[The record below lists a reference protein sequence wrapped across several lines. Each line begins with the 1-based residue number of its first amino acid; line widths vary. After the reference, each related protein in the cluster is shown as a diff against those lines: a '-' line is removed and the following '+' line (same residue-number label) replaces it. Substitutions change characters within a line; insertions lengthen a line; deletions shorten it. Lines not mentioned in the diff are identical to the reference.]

1 MGGAQKSMLHPY
13 EDLDL
18 TFRELFTMAKM
29 FAKGGSFREK
39 LDGCNLTWRLDRDGT
54 FFLSRNFNHFRQ
66 GGITIAT
73 YREQLVGHP
82 AEAQFSRSLDRL
94 EKLKDALIAT
104 GMPEDLP
111 EDVWYNT
118 EVIDNKDPQM
128 LRYDI
133 DCLAIH
139 NLCRFQEKPKP
150 HVEVVD
156 SPMCLHKLSNIL
168 SLSGV
173 KVLHKATVE
182 IEPLAS
188 TVYRS
193 FQYAITDSMQQMKLG
208 LDNTLRDWVER
219 SVLESLELH
228 GVNYEDAV
236 NLAQNVCGKSK
247 HDIRKIRAKY
257 GERTQEEIST
267 LCLSSNRIKVT
278 NGCLAQIKYAWLHF
292 GASRLEGV
300 KSTLIV
306 DAQKAK
312 ARIDDMI
319 DFNVEVVNEN
329 RNAKKSIYEG
339 FYSQFENFVS
349 LDVEPQIIEGF
360 VFETE
365 TRIFK
370 LTGAF
375 QSLNRICG
383 TARYQFGQLFP
394 EE

>member
-29 FAKGGSFREK
+29 FAKGGTFTEK
-39 LDGCNLTWRLDRDGT
+39 LDGCNLTWRLDKEGT

-66 GGITIAT
+66 GGITIDA
-73 YREQLVGHP
+73 YRKYLVGHP
-82 AEAQFSRSLDRL
+82 AEGQFSRSLDRL
-94 EKLKDALIAT
+94 EKLQGALTAT
-104 GMPEDLP
+104 GLP
-111 EDVWYNT
+111 EELPDDIWYNT

-133 DCLAIH
+133 DCFAIH

-173 KVLHKATVE
+173 KVLHSAS
-182 IEPLAS
+182 IEVPPLTS

-193 FQYAITDSMQQMKLG
+193 FQYAINDSMSQLNLG
-208 LDNTLRDWVER
+208 LDDTLRDWVER
-219 SVLESLELH
+219 SVLESLEIH
-228 GVNYEDAV
+228 NVDYEDAV
-236 NLAQNVCGKSK
+236 LLAQNVCGKGK

-257 GERTQEEIST
+257 DEKTQEEIST
-267 LCLSSNRIKVT
+267 MCLSSNRIKVT
-278 NGCLAQIKYAWLHF
+278 NNCLQQIKHSWLCF
-292 GASRLEGV
+292 GAIRLEGV
-300 KSTLIV
+300 KSSLIL
-306 DAQKAK
+306 DGEKAK
-312 ARIDDMI
+312 TRIDDMI

-329 RNAKKSIYEG
+329 RDAKKSIYEG
-339 FYSQFENFVS
+339 FYNQFENFVM

-383 TARYQFGQLFP
+383 TARYQFGQIFP